1 MEANYKP
8 VRQPQRR
15 LNPSMKEEEHKE
27 VLKLLEVGLIYPIL
41 DSAWVSP
48 VQLNDATRKDHFP
61 LPFMDQ
67 MLERRMPFGLC
78 NASTT
83 FQRCMLAIF
92 ADMRDEE
99 TNLVMNREKCHFMV
113 QEGIVLGHKISAR
126 GIEVDKAK
134 INVIEKLPPPVNVK
148 GIRSFLG
155 HASFYMH
162 FIKDISKIAK
172 PLSNLLNKDDV
183 FKFDEECLTAFQTL
197 KDRLVSTSVI
207 IAPDWSQEFELMC
220 DARDYAVGAVLGQ

>member
-1 MEANYKP
+1 M
-8 VRQPQRR
+8 
-15 LNPSMKEEEHKE
+15 
-27 VLKLLEVGLIYPIL
+27 
-41 DSAWVSP
+41 
-48 VQLNDATRKDHFP
+48 
-61 LPFMDQ
+61 
-67 MLERRMPFGLC
+67 FGLSFNC
-78 NASTT
+78 CLTNLELVL
-83 FQRCMLAIF
+83 Q
-92 ADMRDEE
+92 RDEE